1 MNDDFRIMQSSLT
14 FAEAGRGVAA
24 GTAFTLLNMQRT
36 LAAATASDMG
46 LVVPLTEA
54 GGTLSYNLNK

>member
-1 MNDDFRIMQSSLT
+1 MQSSLT

>member
-1 MNDDFRIMQSSLT
+1 MISLT
-14 FAEAGRGVAA
+14 FAEAGRGVTA
-24 GTAFTLLNMQRT
+24 GTAFALLNMQRT